1 MKQPL
6 LGIKITELRKQK
18 GFTQEEL
25 VDLCNI
31 NVRTL
36 QRIENGE
43 VSPRSYTIKTILSA
57 LDQDY
62 EELYEKDAYQEV
74 SRSLNLNSSKEAGSV
89 YKLLT
94 FAWISGIIYFLL
106 GVPEGIADWYRFSS
120 DELIFGT
127 TGHLALKI
135 GSFIFYAFTLYGFL
149 LAGKLLK
156 NYLMKI
162 ISILMLFALFF
173 FYLFDGISLF
183 KPSIAVEAI
192 LVAESILTGI
202 LGVLFGIAIIK
213 SQKKLG
219 SLAYVAGGIEILA
232 AFFLLTIVLAP
243 LGLLLLLPA
252 IIFEVVL
259 LYKLSAMVKEAK
271 Q

>member
-25 VDLCNI
+25 VELCNI

-62 EELYEKDAYQEV
+62 EELYEKGTEASQI
-74 SRSLNLNSSKEAGSV
+74 LNLESSKEASSV

-106 GVPEGIADWYRFSS
+106 GVPEGIADWFRFSE
-120 DELIFGT
+120 DELVFGT
-127 TGHLALKI
+127 AGHLALKI

-149 LAGKLLK
+149 IAGKLLK

-183 KPSIAVEAI
+183 KSSIALEAI

-213 SQKKLG
+213 SQKQLG
-219 SLAYVAGGIEILA
+219 SVAYVAGGMEILA

-252 IIFEVVL
+252 IILEVVL
-259 LYKLSAMVKEAK
+259 LYKLSTMVKEYK
-271 Q
+271 V

>member
-18 GFTQEEL
+18 GLTQEEL

-62 EELYEKDAYQEV
+62 EELYEKDSEASQI
-74 SRSLNLNSSKEAGSV
+74 LNLDSSKEASSV

-106 GVPEGIADWYRFSS
+106 GVPEGIADWFRFSE
-120 DELIFGT
+120 DELVFGT
-127 TGHLALKI
+127 AGHLVLKI
-135 GSFIFYAFTLYGFL
+135 SSFIFYAFTIYGFL
-149 LAGKLLK
+149 IMGRLLK

-162 ISILMLFALFF
+162 VSILMLFALFF
-173 FYLFDGISLF
+173 FYLFDCISLF

-213 SQKKLG
+213 TQKQLG
-219 SLAYVAGGIEILA
+219 SLAYAAGGMEILA

-243 LGLLLLLPA
+243 LGLLLLMPTVILE
-252 IIFEVVL
+252 IVL
-259 LYKLSAMVKEAK
+259 LYKLSGMVKGFK
-271 Q
+271 D